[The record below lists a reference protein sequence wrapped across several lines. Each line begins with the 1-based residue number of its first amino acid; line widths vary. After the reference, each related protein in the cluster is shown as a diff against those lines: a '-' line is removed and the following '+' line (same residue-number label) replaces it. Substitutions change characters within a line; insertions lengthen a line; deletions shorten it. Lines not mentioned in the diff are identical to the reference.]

1 MHRLTF
7 KQTVDMSVSIDLND
21 EVAEM
26 LKLKTDE
33 INIFIQNRRELIIEA
48 ANKAAGRKIV
58 ELLQAY
64 AEEFVVPVSKA
75 YEMLGPER
83 LMEARRR
90 WDEMNSDG
98 EPEDEA

>member
-21 EVAEM
+21 QVAEK
-26 LKLKTDE
+26 LKLNTDD
-33 INIFIQNRRELIIEA
+33 INIFIQNRRELITEA

-64 AEEFVVPVSKA
+64 AEEFIVPVSKA
-75 YEMLGPER
+75 YELLGTEAMLD
-83 LMEARRR
+83 AKRR
-90 WDEMNSDG
+90 WDEMNSDR
-98 EPEDEA
+98 PESES